1 MSKTFQLEIVTPERV
16 EVSMAVTSIRAPA
29 MGGYVG
35 ILANHAPMVS
45 SLDVGEI
52 RIRTDDAETVF
63 ATSGGFLEVSNNV
76 CTVLA
81 DSIEHAEKIDVERAE
96 QAMQRARE
104 RLSTVLPD
112 VDQARAEAALKRAIN
127 RLRIAKEG
135 RHGS

>member
-16 EVSMAVTSIRAPA
+16 EVSMPVTSIRAPA
-29 MGGYVG
+29 LGGYVG

-45 SLDVGEI
+45 TLDVGEI
-52 RIRTDDAETVF
+52 RIRVDDTETLL

-81 DSIEHAEKIDVERAE
+81 DSIEHADKIDIDRAE

-104 RLSTVLPD
+104 RLATGMPD
-112 VDQARAEAALKRAIN
+112 ADQARAEAALKRAVN
-127 RLRIAKEG
+127 RLRVAKEG
-135 RHGS
+135 HNGP